1 MARWLLYGTAMVIG
15 VLGSVEARGQA
26 KNVGQWSAPVQ
37 FPNVPVSAAVL
48 PNGKLLTWASNQPF
62 FFEGDIGQDTSPTY
76 TSIYDPAT
84 NSVEEGG
91 PTSMMADMFCSG
103 IAYLTD
109 GRIMVNGGS
118 SSSHTA
124 LYDPRTDS
132 WASGAPM
139 NIARGYNSTVTLSDG
154 RALTIGGSWSGT
166 GGPKDGETWLSG
178 SGWTVTAI
186 SVNSILGDDPID
198 DEQGYVSEGDNHPWL
213 FAASGGRVFQAGPS
227 PQMNWFTTT
236 GQGSATPAGP
246 RADDPYSINGIAVM
260 YAPGQILKAGGA
272 QTYTDADAAANATA
286 SVTGAD
292 AAANATASA
301 YVIDITAGLTNPSVN
316 TATVRKAWP
325 MAHPRAYANGV
336 VLPNGGVLVVGGQ
349 THAHAFFDDNSVLT
363 PELYNPATLT
373 FTPMAPMSTPR
384 NYHSVALLMPDGR
397 VFSGGGGLCGDG
409 CAYNHPDG
417 AFFSPPYLFEADG
430 ATPAPRPA
438 LVQAPAA
445 ARLGTTVTVATTGP
459 VAAFDLIRMSA
470 TTHTVNTDQRRV
482 PLAFTPGASTNTY
495 ALSLPADPGVAV
507 PGYWMLFAIDANG
520 VPSVAKTVL
529 VRP

>member
-1 MARWLLYGTAMVIG
+1 M
-15 VLGSVEARGQA
+15 
-26 KNVGQWSAPVQ
+26 Q
-37 FPNVPVSAAVL
+37 FPNVPVSAAAL

-62 FFEGDIGQDTSPTY
+62 FFEGDIGQDASTTY
-76 TSIYDPAT
+76 TSLYNPAT
-84 NSVEEGG
+84 NSVEESGQ
-91 PTSMMADMFCSG
+91 TSMMADMFCSG
-103 IAYLTD
+103 VAYLTD

-132 WASGAPM
+132 WASDAPM

-154 RALTIGGSWSGT
+154 RAFTIGGSWA
-166 GGPKDGETWLSG
+166 GGAGANKDGEAWTSG
-178 SGWTVTAI
+178 QGWATTAI
-186 SVNSILGDDPID
+186 PDKSILADDPLD
-198 DEQGYVSEGDNHPWL
+198 DEQGYVEFGDDHAWL

-236 GQGSATPAGP
+236 GQGSATPAGN
-246 RADDPYSINGIAVM
+246 RADDPYSINGVAVM
-260 YAPGQILKAGGA
+260 YAPGKILKAGGA
-272 QTYTDADAAANATA
+272 QSYTDASDTA

-301 YVIDITAGLTNPSVN
+301 YVIDITAGLTNPGVN
-316 TATVRKAWP
+316 TATVTKVWP
-325 MAHPRAYANGV
+325 MAYPRAFANGV

-349 THAHAFFDDNSVLT
+349 THAHVFYDDNSVLT
-363 PELYNPATLT
+363 PELYNPATLQ
-373 FTPMAPMSTPR
+373 FTPMAPMTTPR

-417 AFFSPPYLFEADG
+417 AFFSPPYLFQADG
-430 ATPAPRPA
+430 VTPAPRPA
-438 LVQAPAA
+438 LAQAPTEAH
-445 ARLGTTVTVATTGP
+445 LGTAVTVATSGP
-459 VAAFDLIRMSA
+459 VAAFDLIRMAA
-470 TTHTVNTDQRRV
+470 TTHVVNTDQRRV
-482 PLAFTPGASTNTY
+482 PLAFAPGPSTYTY
-495 ALSLPADPGVAV
+495 TLSLPADPGVVV

-520 VPSVAKTVL
+520 VPSVAKTIL